1 MSSQNVAN
9 ESGNVSLR
17 RWRVMEVTSKEGV
30 ISRHVFGHD
39 ITNNLGRASSPIQ
52 SFDLE
57 TMTAITRSGKN
68 YYLVGLPGSAKLGR
82 AAWRKWCRDNAVASE
97 KDVTDEYLNINQ
109 VSTVEFEKIT
119 NTANQ

>member
-1 MSSQNVAN
+1 MSPEKVAI

-17 RWRVMEVTSKEGV
+17 RWRVMEIASKDGV
-30 ISRHVFGHD
+30 LSRHVYGHD

-52 SFDLE
+52 AFDLE
-57 TMTAITRSGKN
+57 TMTATTRSGKT
-68 YYLVGLPGSAKLGR
+68 YFLVGLPGSAKLGR

>member
-1 MSSQNVAN
+1 MSSKSVAI

-17 RWRVMEVTSKEGV
+17 RWRVMEIASKDGV
-30 ISRHVFGHD
+30 LSRHVYGHD

-52 SFDLE
+52 TFDLE
-57 TMTAITRSGKN
+57 TMTAITRSGKT

-82 AAWRKWCRDNAVASE
+82 AAWRKWCRENAVASE
-97 KDVTDEYLNINQ
+97 RDVTDEYLNVNQ

-119 NTANQ
+119 NSANQ

>member
-1 MSSQNVAN
+1 MSPEKVAI

-17 RWRVMEVTSKEGV
+17 RWRVMEIASKDGV
-30 ISRHVFGHD
+30 LSRHVFGHD

-52 SFDLE
+52 AFDLE
-57 TMTAITRSGKN
+57 TMTATTRSGKT
-68 YYLVGLPGSAKLGR
+68 YSLVGLPGSAKLGR

-119 NTANQ
+119 NSANQ